1 MRCTASRGRQQG
13 GIFMK
18 ANNKKASTRELV
30 TTAMLIALIAALQT
44 FSSVAAR
51 IGLFSFAL
59 GLFPATIGAVLYGKK
74 KSLLFGAVLG
84 ITILA
89 TDATAF
95 ALYGVNIFATIFI
108 VMLKSVASTWITA
121 TVFDLLSKWN
131 RYVSVIVAA
140 ILGPIFNTA
149 IFTLGVCIFFKDFFS
164 AFVNN
169 GVPFIIGFILLI
181 LGNFVIEIVINIT
194 LSPAVLRVADI
205 RKKN

>member
-1 MRCTASRGRQQG
+1 MRCTAQAGDSKEV
-13 GIFMK
+13 FMK
-18 ANNKKASTRELV
+18 ASNKKATTKELV
-30 TTAMLIALIAALQT
+30 TTAMLVALIVALQA

-59 GLFPATIGAVLYGKK
+59 GLFPATIGSVLYGKK
-74 KSLLFGAVLG
+74 KSLLFGAALG

-95 ALYGVNIFATIFI
+95 ALYGVNVFATVFL
-108 VMLKSVASTWITA
+108 VMLKSVASTFVTA
-121 TVFDLLSKWN
+121 AIFDLLGKWN
-131 RYVSVIVAA
+131 RYVTAVVAA

-149 IFTLGVCIFFKDFFS
+149 IFTVGVCIFFKDFFS
-164 AFVNN
+164 AFVDS

-181 LGNFVIEIVINIT
+181 LGNFIIEMVINIV
-194 LSPAVLRVADI
+194 LSPAVLRVVDI